1 MIITFLKAKE
11 NTLLREDVLYEINH
25 LFSFLLFLFSTM
37 IRYNIYSWEG
47 EIFFKTINTENPEDF
62 IKNSKTE
69 TETTM
74 SVDR

>member
-1 MIITFLKAKE
+1 
-11 NTLLREDVLYEINH
+11 
-25 LFSFLLFLFSTM
+25 M

>member
-47 EIFFKTINTENPEDF
+47 EFFFKTINTENPEDF